1 MTRKTKVYRLWQY
14 DVLGNARDGFDVND
28 RSEVGTVTINVKG
41 ETFNKGTP
49 NEFTTWEP
57 TDRQL
62 ALACGKG
69 LSFDNTGD
77 GVIYIEKKSN
87 GRPEGELVLGE

>member
-1 MTRKTKVYRLWQY
+1 MATKTKVYKLWVY
-14 DVLGNARDGFDVND
+14 DVWGNARDGFEVND
-28 RSEVGTVTINVKG
+28 RSQCDTVTIKVKG
-41 ETFNKGTP
+41 ETHNAGTP
-49 NEFTTWEP
+49 NEFTTFEP

-62 ALACGKG
+62 ALACGRG

-87 GRPEGELVLGE
+87 GRPEGELVLDA